1 MPSDA
6 AAVHH
11 PPIRFLKAFDI
22 LATLVVVMLVFTGLA
37 LHALSSRERPVPAPA
52 NAAESEAPVR
62 ALTLGKTFLEAA
74 VAGNFAAFKNACLK
88 EGDGQMKLFA
98 AQSATKEMFKGA
110 SGTLAPVCRDGYEL
124 EFLTAMKQQGSDV
137 FLWKLVPRSGQN
149 QFLVRLTLNK
159 DGKVSGFFFQ

>member
-1 MPSDA
+1 
-6 AAVHH
+6 
-11 PPIRFLKAFDI
+11 LKVFDI
-22 LATLVVVMLVFTGLA
+22 LATVVVVILVFTGLA
-37 LHALSSRERPVPAPA
+37 LHAVSSRERAVPVSA

-62 ALTLGKTFLEAA
+62 ALTLGKTFLEATIT
-74 VAGNFAAFKNACLK
+74 GDFAAFKNACLK

-98 AQSATKEMFKGA
+98 AQSATREMFKGA
-110 SGTLAPVCRDGYEL
+110 AGTLAPVCREGYEL

-137 FLWKLVPRSGQN
+137 FLWKLVPRAGQS